1 MAYATDIIKSYKQK
15 AQDPIQTAPDSPT
28 RKPSKEWMYIERS
41 KLTAGLRWIILKRDS
56 YKCMVCGKGAEDGV
70 KLEIDHIIPIE
81 KWGLTEESNLR
92 SLCKEYNRGKG
103 NLL

>member
-1 MAYATDIIKSYKQK
+1 
-15 AQDPIQTAPDSPT
+15 
-28 RKPSKEWMYIERS
+28 
-41 KLTAGLRWIILKRDS
+41 
-56 YKCMVCGKGAEDGV
+56 MVCGKGAEDGV